1 MSLCSLDTNV
11 LLYASNEDAPEHTVC
26 KGLLEQVIKEP
37 TDWVIADQV
46 YLELYRGLRNPRV
59 MANPLSAKLAA
70 KHIAILRD
78 ELGVSHCG
86 YDAGCWQSLMQSLEA
101 DDFPYRRTHDAVLA
115 ATLLGHGVRTFYTR
129 NLKDFRDAGF
139 ERIIDPLGAM

>member
-1 MSLCSLDTNV
+1 MVELHFVELAV
-11 LLYASNEDAPEHTVC
+11 GGVFY
-26 KGLLEQVIKEP
+26 P
-37 TDWVIADQV
+37 TIGF
-46 YLELYRGLRNPRV
+46 YGEIG
-59 MANPLSAKLAA
+59 
-70 KHIAILRD
+70 I
-78 ELGVSHCG
+78 SHCG

-101 DDFPYRRTHDAVLA
+101 DDFPYRRTHDAVLS